1 MVKKKKRFK
10 DFEEALI
17 FLCIFEC
24 ANTKTKKLKK
34 VLAKKYKVMYNE
46 QVRKK

>member
-24 ANTKTKKLKK
+24 AKNIEEIERKYLQRNTK
-34 VLAKKYKVMYNE
+34 
-46 QVRKK
+46 

>member
-24 ANTKTKKLKK
+24 AKNKKLKESTCEDIQSN
-34 VLAKKYKVMYNE
+34 V
-46 QVRKK
+46 

>member
-24 ANTKTKKLKK
+24 AKKIEEIERKYLQRNTK
-34 VLAKKYKVMYNE
+34 
-46 QVRKK
+46 